1 VRSYAFPVAL
11 LVAALLG
18 GIVAVGF
25 GAAVGAGDGDGETTV
40 IRENA
45 AAASTLPI
53 QAPVQD
59 DGNSIEDIYRRAAPG
74 VVQVTVFAPD
84 PFSGQERAGGLGS
97 GFVIDKAGHIV
108 TNYHVIEGANEVAVN
123 FSADDRVRAKVVGS
137 DPSTDIAVLRV
148 DTPARA
154 LSSLA
159 LGNSESVRVGDPAI
173 AIGNPF
179 GLERTVT
186 AGIVS
191 ALQRELQSQE
201 GGFAIDRVIQT
212 DAPINQGNSGGPL
225 LNARGEVI
233 GVNSAI
239 FSPSGGNVG
248 IGFAIPINT
257 VRDVVAE
264 LIEKGRVDHAWL
276 GVSMQTIDEELAE
289 TVRLPVDR
297 GVLVTQVVPG
307 SPADEAG
314 LQGGELPPVVVNGQ
328 SYVLGGDIITRA
340 DGKPVESADELGD
353 TVAAKEPGDELALE
367 VQRDGDAERV
377 TVELGRRPTEAGS

>member
-1 VRSYAFPVAL
+1 MRSLAFPVAL
-11 LVAALLG
+11 VVAALVG

-40 IRENA
+40 IRESA
-45 AAASTLPI
+45 AAAATV
-53 QAPVQD
+53 PVQSSAAE
-59 DGNSIEDIYRRAAPG
+59 DGISIEDIYRRAAPG

-84 PFSGQERAGGLGS
+84 PFSGQESAQGLGS

-108 TNYHVIEGANEVAVN
+108 TNYHVIKGADEVAVN
-123 FSADDRVRAKVVGS
+123 FSGDDRVQAQVVGS

-159 LGNSESVRVGDPAI
+159 LGNSESVRVGDPAVT
-173 AIGNPF
+173 IGNPF
-179 GLERTVT
+179 GLESTVT

-191 ALQRELQSQE
+191 ALQRELRAE
-201 GGFAIDRVIQT
+201 GGYTIDRVIQT
-212 DAPINQGNSGGPL
+212 DAPINRGNSGGPL

-233 GVNSAI
+233 GVNTAI
-239 FSPSGGNVG
+239 FSPSGDNIG

-276 GVSMQTIDEELAE
+276 GVTMQAVDEELAE
-289 TVRLPVDR
+289 TFRLPVDR
-297 GVLVTQVVPG
+297 GVLVREVVPG
-307 SPADEAG
+307 SPAAEAG
-314 LQGGELPPVVVNGQ
+314 IQGGDTPVVVNGQ
-328 SYVLGGDIITRA
+328 SYLLGGDIITRA
-340 DGKPVESADELGD
+340 DGKPVESPDELGQ
-353 TVAAKEPGDELALE
+353 TVAAKEPGDELELE
-367 VQRDGDAERV
+367 LRRDDGTDRV
-377 TVELGRRPTEAGS
+377 TVELGRRPAPEAGS